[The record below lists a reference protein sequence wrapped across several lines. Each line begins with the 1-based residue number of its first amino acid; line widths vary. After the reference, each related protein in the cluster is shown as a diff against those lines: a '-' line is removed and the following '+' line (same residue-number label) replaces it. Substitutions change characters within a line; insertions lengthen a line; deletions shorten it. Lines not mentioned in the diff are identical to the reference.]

1 MKRTWIFVLLLL
13 PFWLNAQEQLDNM
26 NFDQWSKVKGTWYPS
41 SGKGESVWST
51 SNPGTSILRINS
63 TIPEYEHVAVAGSG
77 KAAAKI
83 VSRKLVWAF
92 LTGNLFT
99 GEFVRVVKF
108 SGAEMY
114 NGVPFHSRPK
124 SLSGYY
130 HYRPSTID
138 FADDAHASLKGQRDQ
153 GQIEIALY
161 CWKQRQHFISNDGPS
176 IPATQ
181 DPALIGHARLTLK
194 EDSGGYV
201 PFELKID
208 YRSDATP
215 TYVYISALSSRMG
228 EFFTGSSG
236 SILYLDELQF
246 NY

>member
-1 MKRTWIFVLLLL
+1 MRKVLTALLLFVSCSL
-13 PFWLNAQEQLDNM
+13 LAQEQLDNM

-41 SGKGESVWST
+41 SKNGKSVWGT

-63 TIPEYEHVAVAGSG
+63 TVPEYDHVAVAGSG

-130 HYRPSTID
+130 HYRPGTID
-138 FADDAHASLKGQRDQ
+138 FTDDDHESMKGKRDQ

-161 CWKQRQHFISNDGPS
+161 GWKQRQHFISNDGPS

-181 DPALIGHARLTLK
+181 DPALIGYARLTLK
-194 EDSGGYV
+194 EDSGDYV

-236 SILYLDELQF
+236 SVLYLDELQF

>member
-1 MKRTWIFVLLLL
+1 MRKVLTVLLLL
-13 PFWLNAQEQLDNM
+13 ASCSLMAQEQLDNM
-26 NFDQWSKVKGTWYPS
+26 GFDHWTKVKGTWYPS
-41 SGKGESVWST
+41 SKKEESIWAT
-51 SNPGTSILRINS
+51 TNPGTSILRINS
-63 TIPEYEHVAVAGSG
+63 TVPEYEHVAVSGAG

-114 NGVPFHSRPK
+114 NGTPFHSRPK

-130 HYRPSTID
+130 HYRPGTID
-138 FADDAHASLKGQRDQ
+138 FADDAHASLKGQQDQ

-161 CWKQRQHFISNDGPS
+161 GWKQRQHFISNDGPS
-176 IPATQ
+176 TPATQ
-181 DPALIGHARLTLK
+181 DPALIGYACLTLK
-194 EDSGGYV
+194 EDSAGYI

-208 YRSDATP
+208 YRSNATP

-228 EFFTGSSG
+228 EFFTGSSE

>member
-1 MKRTWIFVLLLL
+1 MRKVLTALLLFVSCSL
-13 PFWLNAQEQLDNM
+13 LAQEQLDNM

-41 SGKGESVWST
+41 AKNGKSVWGT
-51 SNPGTSILRINS
+51 SNPGPSILRIKS
-63 TIPEYEHVAVAGSG
+63 TVPEYEHVAVAGSG

-130 HYRPSTID
+130 HYRPGTID
-138 FADDAHASLKGQRDQ
+138 FTDDDHESMKGKRDQ

-161 CWKQRQHFISNDGPS
+161 GWKQRQHFISNDGPS

-181 DPALIGHARLTLK
+181 DPALIGYARLTLK

-236 SILYLDELQF
+236 SVLYLDELQF

>member
-1 MKRTWIFVLLLL
+1 MRKVLTALLLFVSCSL
-13 PFWLNAQEQLDNM
+13 LAQEQLDNM
-26 NFDQWSKVKGTWYPS
+26 NFDQWSRVKGTWYPS
-41 SGKGESVWST
+41 SKNGKSVWGT

-63 TIPEYEHVAVAGSG
+63 TVPEYDHVAVAGSG

-130 HYRPSTID
+130 HYRPGTID
-138 FADDAHASLKGQRDQ
+138 FTDDDHESMKGKRDQ

-161 CWKQRQHFISNDGPS
+161 GWKQRQHFISNDGPS

-181 DPALIGHARLTLK
+181 DPALIGYARLTLK
-194 EDSGGYV
+194 EDSGDYV

-236 SILYLDELQF
+236 SVLYLDELQF

>member
-1 MKRTWIFVLLLL
+1 MRKVLTALLLFVSCSL
-13 PFWLNAQEQLDNM
+13 LAQEQLDNM
-26 NFDQWSKVKGTWYPS
+26 NFDQWSRVKGTWYPS
-41 SGKGESVWST
+41 AKNGKSVWGT

-63 TIPEYEHVAVAGSG
+63 TVPEYDHVAVAGSG

-130 HYRPSTID
+130 HYRPGTID
-138 FADDAHASLKGQRDQ
+138 FTDDDHESMKGQRDQ

-161 CWKQRQHFISNDGPS
+161 GWKQRQHFISNDGPS

-181 DPALIGHARLTLK
+181 DPALIGYARLTLK

-201 PFELKID
+201 PFELIID

-236 SILYLDELQF
+236 SVLYLDELQF